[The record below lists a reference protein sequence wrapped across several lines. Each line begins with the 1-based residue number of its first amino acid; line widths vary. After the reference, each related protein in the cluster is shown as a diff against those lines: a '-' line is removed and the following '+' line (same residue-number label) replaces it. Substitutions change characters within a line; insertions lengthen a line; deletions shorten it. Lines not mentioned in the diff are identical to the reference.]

1 MADEKKNVSTEQVEK
16 KSKKS
21 DVKKE
26 NIFVRIWKKIVKLT
40 KDTVGELKKVV
51 WTPKSEVLKSFKL
64 VIATVLGISLV
75 IAIIDFGSSWIIN
88 SIASLIG

>member
-64 VIATVLGISLV
+64 VSATVLGVSLG

>member
-16 KSKKS
+16 KPKKS

-64 VIATVLGISLV
+64 VIATVLGVSLV

-88 SIASLIG
+88 TIASLIG

>member
-64 VIATVLGISLV
+64 VIATVLGVSLV